1 MVASLWLTSLR
12 RMRYSALWHEETG
25 GGRTS
30 RSSPFETAMRSG
42 RVSDVQS
49 WLAALERRAPEL
61 RPALD
66 RAAGTRPPPL
76 RRLRSH
82 EGGRIDST
90 KPGKLPL
97 TLGVR

>member
-1 MVASLWLTSLR
+1 MVASLWLTSLER
-12 RMRYSALWHEETG
+12 IRYSALWHEETG

-49 WLAALERRAPEL
+49 WLAAFDRRAPEL
-61 RPALD
+61 RHALD
-66 RAAGTRPPPL
+66 RAAVTGSPPL

-82 EGGRIDST
+82 EGERIDCM
-90 KPGKLPL
+90 KPGKLPF
-97 TLGVR
+97 TLAV